1 MVFVINYVGL
11 ESILAL
17 GQYRAKE
24 ILALLG
30 FGVLSTF
37 SCSAPQWQNLLV
49 FEIKEPAIPGA
60 CRRKDPNEP
69 NSQIPAN
76 CNKSRRFR
84 RRGGG
89 GGRSQGHEAAYIDV
103 FIHLTLTAIMSAI
116 WDNAVPWLE
125 QVYRKDLSHLEVR
138 MVVVVRGE
146 GRHKGKRRGITTRIV
161 VLDSMN
167 SGP

>member
-30 FGVLSTF
+30 FGVLSDF

-49 FEIKEPAIPGA
+49 FEIKEPAVPGA
-60 CRRKDPNEP
+60 CRRNNPSEP

-89 GGRSQGHEAAYIDV
+89 EDAHKDTRPPIDV
-103 FIHLTLTAIMSAI
+103 FIHITLTAIMSAV

-125 QVYRKDLSHLEVR
+125 QVYKKDLSHLEVR
-138 MVVVVRGE
+138 MVRVV
-146 GRHKGKRRGITTRIV
+146 
-161 VLDSMN
+161 
-167 SGP
+167 